1 MRCSGWLHKI
11 DHGSRRLWLLALAL
25 LMLGAAPAL
34 RAADAP
40 PEIRVL
46 YLSSYQRGNAW
57 SDGIE
62 EGLRQRL
69 EASGK
74 GILLSVE
81 YLDSRRAA
89 YGSQIEPMARALEVK
104 YAKYRPHLLVVSD
117 NAAFDFALKYRERL
131 FAGLPIVFCGYNSF
145 RPEVLRGQ
153 TNITGVNEE
162 ISVEDTVTMALKVH
176 PQARTLV
183 FITSTVDAIGRRV
196 AEAAEA
202 TVLPQLAQ
210 RYQLVQ
216 LRDASLDEIRQRL
229 AALPSDALVFLGGQ
243 ARDREL
249 TLAESGRLI
258 AAASPVPAYT
268 FWDFHLGS
276 GVVGGH
282 ILTGPSQGQVAADLA
297 LRVLGGEPADRIPVV
312 MRSPTSDVFD
322 YPAMQRFGIAAEALP
337 AGARIINKPFS
348 AWERYRN
355 EILLVLAL
363 LLVQSLLIGGLVRSM
378 LGRRRALRALAEE
391 RGLLEQHVHERTVAL
406 EAANAQLAALSF
418 TDGLTQLPNRRRFD
432 ETLAA
437 EFARHRRS
445 GAPLSLIML
454 DIDHF
459 KAFNDTY
466 GHVAGD
472 ECLREVGAAIA
483 KLVSRSSDLA
493 ARFGG
498 EEFAVILPE
507 TEAPGAAQLAERLR
521 AGIEGLQ
528 IPHANSLV
536 APVVTVS
543 LGVVTVLPA
552 KLSNALEALSLADAL
567 LYQAK
572 SGGRNRVVAHAL
584 E

>member
-1 MRCSGWLHKI
+1 MRCFGWLHKI
-11 DHGSRRLWLLALAL
+11 DHGCRLLWLLALGM
-25 LMLGAAPAL
+25 LMLGAAAMAL
-34 RAADAP
+34 AADAP

-46 YLSSYQRGNAW
+46 YLNSYHRGNTW

-69 EASGK
+69 TAAGK
-74 GILLSVE
+74 AIELSVE
-81 YLDSRRAA
+81 HLDSRRAGQDA
-89 YGSQIEPMARALEVK
+89 QTEPVARALEIK
-104 YAKYRPHLLVVSD
+104 YAKYRPQLLVVSD

-131 FAGLPIVFCGYNSF
+131 FADLPIVFCGYNSF
-145 RPEVLRGQ
+145 RPEVLKGQ
-153 TNITGVNEE
+153 KNITGVNEE
-162 ISVEDTVTMALKVH
+162 ISVADTVDMALKVH

-183 FITSTVDAIGRRV
+183 FIISTADAINRRV

-202 TVLPQLAQ
+202 TVLPQLAK
-210 RYQLVQ
+210 RYQLVV
-216 LRDASLDEIRQRL
+216 LKDASLDEIRQRL
-229 AALPSDALVFLGGQ
+229 ATLPGDALLFLGGQ

-249 TLAESGRLI
+249 TPAENGRMI

-268 FWDFHLGS
+268 FWDFHLGT

-282 ILTGPSQGQVAADLA
+282 VLTGSYQGQVAADLA

-312 MRSPTSDVFD
+312 MTSPTNDVFD

-337 AGARIINKPFS
+337 AGARIINKPVS
-348 AWERYRN
+348 AWERYRR

-363 LLVQSLLIGGLVRSM
+363 LLLQSLLIGGLVRSM
-378 LGRRRALRALAEE
+378 LGRRRALQALAEE
-391 RGLLEQHVHERTVAL
+391 RALLEQHVHERTLAL
-406 EAANAQLAALSF
+406 EAANAQLATLSF

-521 AGIEGLQ
+521 AGIEALQ

-543 LGVVTVLPA
+543 LGVVTVQPV

>member
-1 MRCSGWLHKI
+1 MRLSC
-11 DHGSRRLWLLALAL
+11 LLRCWINRCLVVAL
-25 LMLGAAPAL
+25 LLVAACARATEVPAE
-34 RAADAP
+34 A
-40 PEIRVL
+40 RVL
-46 YLSSYQRGNAW
+46 YLNSYHRGYSW

-69 EASGK
+69 MASGK
-74 GILLSVE
+74 SIELSVE
-81 YLDSRRAA
+81 YLDSRRFALHPQTE
-89 YGSQIEPMARALEVK
+89 SIARALEIK
-104 YAKYRPHLLVVSD
+104 YADYRPQLLLVSD
-117 NAAFDFALKYRERL
+117 NDAIDFALKYRERL
-131 FAGLPIVFCGYNSF
+131 FAGVPIVFCGYNSF
-145 RPEVLRGQ
+145 RPELLRGQ
-153 TNITGVNEE
+153 RNITGVNEE
-162 ISVEDTVTMALKVH
+162 ISIEDTVAMALSVH
-176 PQARTLV
+176 PKARTLA
-183 FITSTVDAIGRRV
+183 FITSTADASSRRISEF
-196 AEAAEA
+196 AEARVFPRLKQGHEVV
-202 TVLPQLAQ
+202 VLK
-210 RYQLVQ
+210 
-216 LRDASLDEIRQRL
+216 DASLDEIRQRL
-229 AALPSDALVFLGGQ
+229 AALPRNALLFLSGQ
-243 ARDREL
+243 ARDRVNGREL
-249 TLAESGRLI
+249 TPAENGKLI
-258 AAASPVPAYT
+258 SALSPVPAYT
-268 FWDFHLGS
+268 FWDFHLGT

-282 ILTGPSQGQVAADLA
+282 ILTGPDQGLAAADLA

-312 MRSPTSDVFD
+312 MTSPTNDVFD
-322 YPAMQRFGIAAEALP
+322 YPAMQRFGIDPEALP

-348 AWERYRN
+348 AWERYRD

-378 LGRRRALRALAEE
+378 LGRRRALQALAEE
-391 RGLLEQHVHERTVAL
+391 RALLEQHVHERTVAL
-406 EAANAQLAALSF
+406 EAANAQLATLSF
-418 TDGLTQLPNRRRFD
+418 TDGLTRLPNRRRFD
-432 ETLAA
+432 ETLEA

-445 GAPLSLIML
+445 GTQLSLIML

-472 ECLREVGAAIA
+472 ECLRAVGGAIA
-483 KLVSRSSDLA
+483 KLVNRSSDLA

-521 AGIEGLQ
+521 AGIEALQ

-552 KLSNALEALSLADAL
+552 KLSNPLEALSLADAL

>member
-1 MRCSGWLHKI
+1 M
-11 DHGSRRLWLLALAL
+11 LWLLVLGV
-25 LMLGAAPAL
+25 LMSGAAAVAS
-34 RAADAP
+34 AADAP

-46 YLSSYQRGNAW
+46 YLNSYQRGNAW

-69 EASGK
+69 TEAGK
-74 GILLSVE
+74 AIDLSVE
-81 YLDSRRAA
+81 YLDSRRAT
-89 YGSQIEPMARALEVK
+89 YGRQTESMARALEIK
-104 YAKYRPHLLVVSD
+104 YAKDRPRLLVVSD

-145 RPEVLRGQ
+145 RPEALQGQ
-153 TNITGVNEE
+153 ANITGVNEE
-162 ISVEDTVTMALKVH
+162 ISIADTVAMALKVH
-176 PQARTLV
+176 PRARTLV
-183 FITSTVDAIGRRV
+183 FITSTADAIGRRIV
-196 AEAAEA
+196 EAAEP
-202 TVLPQLAQ
+202 TVFPSLAQ
-210 RYQLVQ
+210 RYPLVQ
-216 LRDASLDEIRQRL
+216 LKDASLEEIRQRL
-229 AALPSDALVFLGGQ
+229 AVLPSDAVVFLGGQ
-243 ARDREL
+243 ASDSEL
-249 TLAESGRLI
+249 TPAESGRLI

-282 ILTGPSQGQVAADLA
+282 ILTGTSQGQMAADLA
-297 LRVLGGEPADRIPVV
+297 LRVLGGEPADHIPVV
-312 MRSPTSDVFD
+312 MTSPTSDVFD
-322 YPAMQRFGIAAEALP
+322 YPVMQRFGIAAEALP
-337 AGARIINKPFS
+337 AGARIINKPVS
-348 AWERYRN
+348 AWERYRD

-363 LLVQSLLIGGLVRSM
+363 LLLQSLLIGGLVRSM

-391 RGLLEQHVHERTVAL
+391 RALLEQHVRERTLAL
-406 EAANAQLAALSF
+406 EAANTQLATLSF

-445 GAPLSLIML
+445 GVPLSLIML

-472 ECLREVGAAIA
+472 ECLREVGAAMA
-483 KLVSRSSDLA
+483 RLVSRSSDLA

-498 EEFAVILPE
+498 EEFAVILPD

-521 AGIEGLQ
+521 AGIEALR
-528 IPHANSLV
+528 IPHTNSLV
-536 APVVTVS
+536 APCVTVS

-567 LYQAK
+567 LYRAK